1 MPLFDRGQRR
11 VGGGEGAVG
20 QVESESGLFASFT
33 ANYVPRAHL
42 VPNRISELIV
52 PSVFGIAV
60 LFALVVVVVV
70 VGAIVFGAGCCGRGP
85 TDAIRDNNPFS
96 SVWLGSAPARQ

>member
-1 MPLFDRGQRR
+1 M
-11 VGGGEGAVG
+11 GGGGRRSGGVG
-20 QVESESGLFASFT
+20 VGLFASFT

-42 VPNRISELIV
+42 VHNRISELIV

-60 LFALVVVVVV
+60 LFVLVVVGAV
-70 VGAIVFGAGCCGRGP
+70 VGAIVFGAGCCGKGP

-96 SVWLGSAPARQ
+96 SVWLGSGPVRQYGRLVGKF